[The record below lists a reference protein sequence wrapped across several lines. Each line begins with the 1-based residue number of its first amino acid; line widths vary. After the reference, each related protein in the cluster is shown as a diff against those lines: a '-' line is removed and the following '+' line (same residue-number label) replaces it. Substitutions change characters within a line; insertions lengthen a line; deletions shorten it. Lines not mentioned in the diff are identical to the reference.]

1 MKIVTYGIKIADEY
15 KFPAKP
21 DDPLKV
27 FRPAIEKAA
36 ECFDRE
42 PDFLGYPT
50 YHGPETPDLKILMVE
65 AR

>member
-1 MKIVTYGIKIADEY
+1 MKIATYGVKLNPGISRPEN
-15 KFPAKP
+15 PAAAFSWLV
-21 DDPLKV
+21 D
-27 FRPAIEKAA
+27 RAA

-50 YHGPETPDLKILMVE
+50 YHGPENPDLKILMVG